1 MIRSRNR
8 ARGFSG
14 GGAAPWYTEGKAD
27 GVDPSLWADFVNNRY
42 AVNGVE
48 APFADV
54 FTYTRASTATYFD
67 ASGVLQTAS
76 ANTPRFD
83 HDPITHAAKGILIEE
98 SRTNNILSSSNF
110 THASWT
116 NSGGNPV
123 ISPSLSPDGVSFATT
138 IEDTSAA
145 ANHNIGFSKAVAND
159 SSSYILSIFV
169 KKTSGGTS
177 PTFAI
182 NFSLLGG
189 TPVYLNIRCNTDDG
203 SMSTGT
209 AQDYGSYWRIFKD
222 IQNNSSGNTTL
233 SINFFAASNTHGLF
247 SDTTTAMGTATIWG
261 AQLEAGS
268 FPTSYI
274 PTTTAAVTR
283 AADQCSNTSSNV
295 ITPSSWMSSTAHTL
309 YTERTHTGSVDG
321 NSIYL
326 GNSAGNNLFMQNYY
340 FLNNQFFVV
349 DNLVAQAS
357 WLVGTQ
363 PVNTPY
369 KRASSGQAN
378 DYTDYRNGVSLG
390 TDASGTMPLFDRLV
404 VADANANAAH
414 VKELRYYPI
423 RVTNSEL
430 ARITT

>member
-83 HDPITHAAKGILIEE
+83 YDPVTHDAKGILIEE
-98 SRTNNILSSSNF
+98 SRTNLLLRSSEFENAVWGKRPGITVTPNTTTAPDGTLTADTFTNGAMIQGDSMGEGIIGVIGQLYTFSVWMKTNTTTTAGISLGRASNNPTVIQSVNLTNQWQRF
-110 THASWT
+110 SISWT
-116 NSGGNPV
+116 
-123 ISPSLSPDGVSFATT
+123 LAT
-138 IEDTSAA
+138 
-145 ANHNIGFSKAVAND
+145 
-159 SSSYILSIFV
+159 
-169 KKTSGGTS
+169 
-177 PTFAI
+177 
-182 NFSLLGG
+182 
-189 TPVYLNIRCNTDDG
+189 
-203 SMSTGT
+203 
-209 AQDYGSYWRIFKD
+209 
-222 IQNNSSGNTTL
+222 NTTL
-233 SINFFAASNTHGLF
+233 YANIYSPSINNTLY
-247 SDTTTAMGTATIWG
+247 IWG